1 MGPTRCRSRW
11 AAWSSIVLYWIS
23 ALLNLQT
30 VNWLLRT
37 FLPFLM
43 FGVIVIFQSEI
54 RKALAHLGRTRSWEP
69 LQTRQKTEV
78 VDEVVLAA
86 TTLSSQRTGA
96 IVALEREIGLRS
108 YIETG
113 ITLDAELTYDLLVNV
128 FHPATPLH
136 DGAVIVQGNRVAA
149 AACFLPL
156 TVSPELSRTLGS
168 RHRAAIGLSEDTD
181 AVAVVV
187 SEETG
192 AVSLVEDG
200 QIRRGLDGPAL
211 RRALLSALGLGVLP
225 RGRRTDGARRRRG
238 RGVRLLSGETPLRVA
253 SLALAVVLWVIIAGR
268 DTAERGLTVPVELR
282 NVPPDLEITG
292 DPVNTVDVRLRAS
305 PGLIESLDPAQVLA
319 AIDLERCGGGRAH
332 HPPHG
337 GADPGSPSASGSSR
351 SRRRSSRSIS
361 SGPSSKTVPVRPR
374 ILGRP
379 ARGYEVADVMSQS
392 LPRFEWRVPRAGF
405 GRSRAH
411 SRSPSRSTAPISRS
425 RSSSTSASFDPL
437 LRLEGDRRRG
447 PGDREDP

>member
-1 MGPTRCRSRW
+1 VIDRILAFFSVAGFRW
-11 AAWSSIVLYWIS
+11 VDALDILLVAFIVYELLRFIRGTHAVQIALGGLVIAVLYWFSTIF
-23 ALLNLQT
+23 NLQT

-54 RKALAHLGRTRSWEP
+54 RKALAHLGRAPFLGTAAK
-69 LQTRQKTEV
+69 RQKEEV

-96 IVALEREIGLRS
+96 IMVLEREIGLRS

-113 ITLDAELTYDLLVNV
+113 IALDAVLTYDLLVNV

-156 TVSPELSRTLGS
+156 TVNPELSRTLGS

-192 AVSLVEDG
+192 AISLVEDG

-211 RRALLSALGLGVLP
+211 RRALLVALGLTGGIL
-225 RGRRTDGARRRRG
+225 
-238 RGVRLLSGETPLRVA
+238 ETRVA
-253 SLALAVVLWVIIAGR
+253 A
-268 DTAERGLTVPVELR
+268 T
-282 NVPPDLEITG
+282 
-292 DPVNTVDVRLRAS
+292 
-305 PGLIESLDPAQVLA
+305 
-319 AIDLERCGGGRAH
+319 
-332 HPPHG
+332 
-337 GADPGSPSASGSSR
+337 SGSSR
-351 SRRRSSRSIS
+351 S
-361 SGPSSKTVPVRPR
+361 
-374 ILGRP
+374 
-379 ARGYEVADVMSQS
+379 
-392 LPRFEWRVPRAGF
+392 
-405 GRSRAH
+405 
-411 SRSPSRSTAPISRS
+411 
-425 RSSSTSASFDPL
+425 
-437 LRLEGDRRRG
+437 
-447 PGDREDP
+447 